1 MPDQGVPEPVGRP
14 RAEPGSPVRLRFTK
28 WGGSRHHG
36 ADVVYLGSDE
46 HGDWLGD
53 PVHNQWSG
61 GPKSFVSV
69 TDNVLL
75 VPRDRGMTAM
85 FYAEHPEQDF
95 QLYVDITTVP
105 VWDGDL
111 VTAVDLDL
119 DVIRRFDGSWYVDDE
134 DEFAE
139 HQVRYGYPAEVVTA
153 AEAECLRVSDEI
165 RSGAEPFADAIADPW
180 RAALRALQ
188 PR

>member
-1 MPDQGVPEPVGRP
+1 MGGARP
-14 RAEPGSPVRLRFTK
+14 APGSSVRVRFTK
-28 WGGSRHHG
+28 WGGKRHHG
-36 ADVVYLGSDE
+36 AELVYLGADE

-53 PVHNQWSG
+53 PAGNQWAG

-75 VPRDRGMTAM
+75 VPPDRGMTAM
-85 FYAEHPEQDF
+85 FYTEHPEQAF
-95 QLYVDITTVP
+95 ELYVDITTPP

-139 HQVRYGYPAEVVTA
+139 HQVAYGYPPELVAA
-153 AEAECLRVSDEI
+153 AEAECARVSHEI
-165 RSGAEPFADAIADPW
+165 RSGATLLASDTADPW
-180 RAALRALQ
+180 RAVFRTIQ
-188 PR
+188 S

>member
-1 MPDQGVPEPVGRP
+1 MGRARP
-14 RAEPGSPVRLRFTK
+14 APGSPVRVRFTK
-28 WGGSRHHG
+28 WGGKRHHG
-36 ADVVYLGSDE
+36 AELVYLGADE

-53 PVHNQWSG
+53 PVGNQWAG
-61 GPKSFVSV
+61 GPKSFVSI

-75 VPRDRGMTAM
+75 VPPDRGMTAM
-85 FYAEHPEQDF
+85 FYTEHPEQAF
-95 QLYVDITTVP
+95 ELYVDITTPP

-139 HQVRYGYPAEVVTA
+139 HQVAYGYPPELVAA
-153 AEAECLRVSDEI
+153 AEAECARVGHEI
-165 RSGAEPFADAIADPW
+165 RSGATLLASDTADPW
-180 RAALRALQ
+180 RALFRALQ
-188 PR
+188 SP